1 MLSDNL
7 GFSLPKTIPTYGA
20 HGESLQEACAVRER
34 PPVLATAASGQAKHH
49 PVYPGAST
57 VRGVIW
63 DRLTGPW
70 KLTEYALL

>member
-49 PVYPGAST
+49 PVQP
-57 VRGVIW
+57 
-63 DRLTGPW
+63 
-70 KLTEYALL
+70 